1 MELLKIFK
9 KNKEKDMKLKE
20 LLKEKFLSFKNLLS
34 NNNHVLSIMADL
46 EEKTT
51 GEYIFDMPYI
61 KSNVNGILK
70 GVSETIKYLN
80 ALSDGKY
87 LELNKIL
94 EKIQS
99 QIEQKLL
106 TKIDIP
112 LKEFTV
118 SLDRLVNFENKTN
131 IAGGKIAH
139 LAELK
144 AIGIPVPE
152 GFVITSYAFLK
163 FMEHNNLIE
172 KINKLIAEVNIYDLE
187 NLTNCSFAVKE
198 LILNSEI
205 PEEIANSIRIS
216 CKEIYEKLG
225 KNCNFS
231 VRSSAILED
240 TFLSFAGQY
249 SSFLNVPEELIP
261 EKYKEV
267 VASLFN
273 RRAIFYYKTKGFSES
288 EMVMAVGIL
297 SMIDSKAGGVIY
309 SKDPNNPES
318 SNIIISAVKGLGK
331 LVVDGSVTPETFIVK
346 SEPKLKIL
354 KKFPGKQEKM
364 LVCDREKDIKEIPLN
379 KLEDQFSITDEEI
392 LALAELA
399 LKIENYYD
407 EAQDIEWA
415 IDKKGNIYILQAR
428 PLKIL
433 EKEKEII
440 LPTRIKN
447 YKILIESGVP
457 GYKGIAY
464 GKAFVLKDDSQ
475 LKDFPDGWILVAPH
489 SDPRY
494 VLIMNKA
501 SAIITDVGSPTS
513 HMSCVAKEYEIP
525 TILDTKIATKA
536 IPHGKEITVDAF
548 NCVVYEGKV
557 EELLEKA
564 QKLKRSKKSIKNLT
578 IYKKLEEILK
588 FIIPLNLT
596 DPSSPD
602 FKLENCKTLHDILR
616 FAHEMAMREMFTI
629 WEKYDSEFLAIPLQ
643 ADIPISILILDLGG
657 GLKNGEIK
665 RATLE
670 DIVSI
675 PFRAILEG
683 MKNVKWPEPRPVD
696 ASGFLGMVV
705 HTASIPENELM
716 EMGKKSFC
724 IIAKEYMNFS
734 IRLGY
739 HFSLVESYVS
749 ENVDDN
755 YIKFF
760 FKGGGAALDRR
771 LRRVWMISEI
781 LKILNFSV
789 EVKNDVIDAL
799 LMGYDTESIK
809 KRLKILGKLTGY
821 TKQLD
826 MALFHDTVAEMYL
839 KDFIK
844 LHIQNEL

>member
-9 KNKEKDMKLKE
+9 KNKVKEMKLKD
-20 LLKEKFLSFKNLLS
+20 LLKEKFLCFKNLLS
-34 NNNHVLSIMADL
+34 NNNLVLSIMADL

-51 GEYIFDMPYI
+51 GEYIFDMAYI
-61 KSNVNGILK
+61 KSNINEIFK
-70 GVSETIKYLN
+70 GVSETIRYLN
-80 ALSDGKY
+80 ALSDEKY
-87 LELNKIL
+87 LKLHEIF
-94 EKIQS
+94 EKIQN
-99 QIEQKLL
+99 QIEQKLISKIEIP
-106 TKIDIP
+106 TK
-112 LKEFTV
+112 KFTI
-118 SLDRLVNFENKTN
+118 SLDELINLENKVN
-131 IAGGKIAH
+131 IAGGKVAH

-144 AIGIPVPE
+144 SIGIPVPE

-163 FMEHNNLIE
+163 FMEHNNLTE
-172 KINKLIAEVNIYDLE
+172 KINKIIAEVNIYDLE
-187 NLTNCSFAVKE
+187 NLTNCSLTIKD
-198 LILNSEI
+198 LILDSDI
-205 PEEIANSIRIS
+205 PEEIKNSIKSS
-216 CKEIYEKLG
+216 CEEIYKKLTV
-225 KNCNFS
+225 KCNFS

-249 SSFLNVPEELIP
+249 SSFLNVPENSIF

-267 VASLFN
+267 LASLFN
-273 RRAIFYYKTKGFSES
+273 RRAIFYYKTKGFSEN
-288 EMVMAVGIL
+288 EMVMAVGIF
-297 SMIDSKAGGVIY
+297 SMIDAKAGGVIY
-309 SKDPNNPES
+309 SRDPNNPES

-331 LVVDGSVTPETFIVK
+331 LVVDGTVTPETFII
-346 SEPKLKIL
+346 ERQPELKII
-354 KKFPGKQEKM
+354 KKFPGKQKTM
-364 LVCDREKDIKEIPLN
+364 LVCDEKKDIKEIPIIESDN
-379 KLEDQFSITDEEI
+379 RFSITDEEI
-392 LALAELA
+392 LALANLT
-399 LKIENYYD
+399 LKIEKYYD
-407 EAQDIEWA
+407 EPQDIEWA
-415 IDKKGNIYILQAR
+415 IDKNGNIYILQSR

-433 EKEKEII
+433 EKKEKII

-447 YKILIESGVP
+447 YQILIESGIS

-475 LKDFPDGWILVAPH
+475 LKDFPNGWILVAPH
-489 SDPRY
+489 SNPRY

-501 SAIITDVGSPTS
+501 AAIVTDVGSPTS

-525 TILDTKIATKA
+525 TILNTKIATKV

-557 EELLEKA
+557 EELIEKA
-564 QKLKRSKKSIKNLT
+564 QKLKKSKKSIKDLT

-602 FKLENCKTLHDILR
+602 FTIENCKTLHDILR

-629 WEKYDSEFLAIPLQ
+629 WEKYDTEILAIPLQ

-657 GLKNGEIK
+657 GLKDGNIK
-665 RATLE
+665 KAGLE

-675 PFRAILEG
+675 PFTAILEG
-683 MKNVKWPEPRPVD
+683 MKSVKWPEPRPVD
-696 ASGFLGMVV
+696 AGGFLGMIV
-705 HTASIPENELM
+705 HTVSIPEEELM

-724 IIAKEYMNFS
+724 IIAKDYMNFS

-739 HFSLVESYVS
+739 HFSLIESYVS

-760 FKGGGAALDRR
+760 FKGGGASLDRR

-781 LKILNFSV
+781 LKALNFSV
-789 EVKNDVIDAL
+789 EIKNDVIDAL
-799 LMGYDTESIK
+799 LIGDDTELIK
-809 KRLKILGKLTGY
+809 KKLKILGKLTGY

-844 LHIQNEL
+844 LHIKNEL